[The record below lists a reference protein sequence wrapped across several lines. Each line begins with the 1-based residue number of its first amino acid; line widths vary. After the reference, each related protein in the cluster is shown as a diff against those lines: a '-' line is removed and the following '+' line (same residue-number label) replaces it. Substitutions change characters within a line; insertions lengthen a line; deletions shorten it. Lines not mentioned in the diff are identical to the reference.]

1 MGTDWIH
8 TSPEVKEESDSHYNR
23 AYAVRIKTNSPHPCP
38 KNSTTRMIDGEFVWE
53 KLFQTK
59 GRGKAV
65 EQAGE
70 WFRKVKRAD
79 YAKGLKNKE
88 THECVTV
95 DDRWKECRFGTGFNP
110 TRSVSRLLDEDTK
123 KRVLEESKGFLKL
136 SDRPFEKGKSNAH
149 PSLEWVDE
157 NNKAYKNLIKNPKEG
172 MAEAL
177 AKAVERQRDRKR
189 KNQKSWFEEVT
200 MNENR
205 RLVRQM
211 RKNGSIEHK
220 SKLVPIS

>member
-1 MGTDWIH
+1 MGNDWIH
-8 TSPEVKEESDSHYNR
+8 TSPEVREESDSHYNR
-23 AYAVRIKTNSPHPCP
+23 AYTARIKTNSPHPCP
-38 KNSTTRMIDGEFVWE
+38 QNSITRMIDGEFVWE

-65 EQAGE
+65 EQAGG
-70 WFRKVKRAD
+70 WFRKVKQAD

-95 DDRWKECRFGTGFNP
+95 DDRGKECRFGTEFNP
-110 TRSVSRLLDEDTK
+110 TRSVNRLLDEDTK
-123 KRVLEESKGFLKL
+123 KRVLEESKGLLKL
-136 SDRPFEKGKSNAH
+136 SDKPFEKGKSNAH

-157 NNKAYKNLIKNPKEG
+157 NNKVYDNPIKDG

-177 AKAVERQRDRKR
+177 VNAVQRHRDRKR
-189 KNQKSWFEEVT
+189 KNQKSWLEEVT

-220 SKLVPIS
+220 SKLIPIS